1 MSSSG
6 PRKLTRTPITSR
18 AAQVDVCG
26 RLTPQQRSPGDA
38 AEHAERSGRIVRSVA
53 PVLAGGAHEEVQQ
66 PVAVDVPQRRDRRAE
81 PPARF
86 ELLLAP
92 LCTFSG
98 RPRARGALQQRWTEK
113 G

>member
-1 MSSSG
+1 M
-6 PRKLTRTPITSR
+6 TFR

-38 AEHAERSGRIVRSVA
+38 AEHAERSGRIIRSVA
-53 PVLAGGAHEEVQQ
+53 SVLAGGAHEEVQE

-86 ELLLAP
+86 LTSSSP
-92 LCTFSG
+92 LHFFWTA
-98 RPRARGALQQRWTEK
+98 PRARGALQQR
-113 G
+113 